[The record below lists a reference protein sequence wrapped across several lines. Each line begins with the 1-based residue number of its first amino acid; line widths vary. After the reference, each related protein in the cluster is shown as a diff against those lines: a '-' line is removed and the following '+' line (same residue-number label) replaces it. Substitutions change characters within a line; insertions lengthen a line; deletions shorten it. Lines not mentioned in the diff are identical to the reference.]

1 MPERVW
7 KKEKVLRG
15 LITRGLF
22 KKNPRKTRACIPGEI
37 PRAITKQHSS
47 IPRKNYC
54 STSWCTLRE
63 TNGGYQDKF
72 MWEFLLEIL
81 TTIGVPNR
89 TPGWILR
96 KFLKRSLEEWQMES
110 VDFFEFL
117 WWLDYFWKN
126 PGENF
131 TVVTVSSVKKSV
143 VNFCGVITW
152 MKFDA
157 PFRSTGSSRTLFY
170 TICESVPWSS

>member
-1 MPERVW
+1 
-7 KKEKVLRG
+7 
-15 LITRGLF
+15 
-22 KKNPRKTRACIPGEI
+22 
-37 PRAITKQHSS
+37 
-47 IPRKNYC
+47 
-54 STSWCTLRE
+54 
-63 TNGGYQDKF
+63 
-72 MWEFLLEIL
+72 MWEFILEIL

-117 WWLDYFWKN
+117 WRLDYFWKN

-131 TVVTVSSVKKSV
+131 TVATRKKSV
-143 VNFCGVITW
+143 KLPGVIQELIVCVLNKLLQNAWTNFCGVVTW
-152 MKFDA
+152 IKFDV

-170 TICESVPWSS
+170 TICESVPWSSLKIFNLAYNQPIK